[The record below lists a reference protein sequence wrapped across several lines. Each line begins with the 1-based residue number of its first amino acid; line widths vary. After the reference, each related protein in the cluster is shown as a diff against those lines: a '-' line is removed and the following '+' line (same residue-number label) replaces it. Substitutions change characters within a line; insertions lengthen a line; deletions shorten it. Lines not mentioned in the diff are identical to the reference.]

1 MENKK
6 TGDCIAVLGIDSPA
20 YMFVQ
25 ALRSIHRQQGE
36 YDYVDFYDISS
47 LLSFPASKIVNDFE
61 NGILEQL
68 LGMKVIEQ
76 ASDGIRFKIHPDH
89 QITFNEYPAE
99 PQ

>member
-6 TGDCIAVLGIDSPA
+6 TGDCIAVLEIDSPA
-20 YMFVQ
+20 YLFIV
-25 ALRSIHRQQGE
+25 ALQSIHKQQGE

-47 LLSFPASKIVNDFE
+47 LLPFPASKIVNDFE

-68 LGMKVIEQ
+68 LGMKIIEQ

-89 QITFNEYPAE
+89 QVAFNRYPTE